1 MAVIDEQV
9 RLATA
14 SVTLL
19 VEGGRYACN
28 GIYPDIASPLRELR
42 RKPPDSLLLDVQL
55 PGISGLKGMGKLRQL
70 PPTTRILL
78 LTCDDSDRL
87 LSEVIAAD
95 AEGLILKGVPS
106 SRLSELL
113 N

>member
-1 MAVIDEQV
+1 M
-9 RLATA
+9 
-14 SVTLL
+14 
-19 VEGGRYACN
+19 
-28 GIYPDIASPLRELR
+28 
-42 RKPPDSLLLDVQL
+42 QL

-106 SRLSELL
+106 SRLSGLL